1 MTDQPYLEGF
11 EPAPKLVANPAA
23 RRKHKFF
30 FALRPDDPA
39 ANAASAALQQLR
51 YEQRLTGSVVKR
63 ENLHVTVF
71 PFWECDEP
79 PADLVEVAS
88 AGVQGILAKPV
99 EITFDMVRSFRRKN
113 GYTLVLGS
121 TRGCAG
127 LYDLQRRLV
136 MRLSPRATV
145 GSLTPHMTL
154 MYPAQFVEKQP
165 VGPVRWRANEF
176 VLIDSWQ
183 GLGRHDI
190 VGRWPLR

>member
-1 MTDQPYLEGF
+1 MTDQLYFEGF
-11 EPAPKLVANPAA
+11 EPAAKPATGISAPK
-23 RRKHKFF
+23 KHKFF
-30 FALRPDDPA
+30 FALRPNDA
-39 ANAASAALQQLR
+39 AAYAAASALQELR
-51 YEQRLTGSVVKR
+51 RGQRLTGSVVKR
-63 ENLHVTVF
+63 ENLHVTLF

-88 AGVQGILAKPV
+88 ALVQAISAKPF
-99 EITFDMVRSFRRKN
+99 EITFDMAMSFRRK
-113 GYTLVLGS
+113 GGFILVLGS

-127 LYDLQRRLV
+127 LYDLQRRFV
-136 MRLSPRATV
+136 MRLSPRARV

-165 VGPVRWRANEF
+165 IDPIRWRADEF
-176 VLIDSWQ
+176 VLIDSWH